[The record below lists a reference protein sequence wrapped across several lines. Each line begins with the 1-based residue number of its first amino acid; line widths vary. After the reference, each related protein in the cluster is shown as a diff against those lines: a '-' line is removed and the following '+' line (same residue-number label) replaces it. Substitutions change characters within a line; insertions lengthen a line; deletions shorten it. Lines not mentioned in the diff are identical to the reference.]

1 MFLKRWL
8 KNSVPFLQER
18 SCRISV
24 SCNLCG
30 DWVLRFWVGFALGL
44 GVLFL
49 QTATVLSVSE
59 SATPSLCINW
69 CYCRARCILFG
80 FNKGQ
85 RFFYLRWNITQ
96 FNYIRPDPLWLQYR
110 KTILS
115 QSHRGNSSRKKFIRR
130 RAWYWFRQQSRE
142 SESMAEYLCIYGTLF
157 GWNSKGRFLMKPRM
171 SQRKKSIRI
180 RRFNG
185 RWRIGTE
192 VLIDGDVSHQTVIN
206 GVRRLSLFHKHS
218 IVIKYSPLSSLIFF
232 EQCIG

>member
-30 DWVLRFWVGFALGL
+30 DWVLRLWVGFALGL

-59 SATPSLCINW
+59 SATPSICINW

-115 QSHRGNSSRKKFIRR
+115 QSHRGNSSR
-130 RAWYWFRQQSRE
+130 WNS
-142 SESMAEYLCIYGTLF
+142 SDAEPGIDSVNRVVNRNQWLNIYVSTVHCLDGTLKAGF
-157 GWNSKGRFLMKPRM
+157 
-171 SQRKKSIRI
+171 
-180 RRFNG
+180 
-185 RWRIGTE
+185 
-192 VLIDGDVSHQTVIN
+192 
-206 GVRRLSLFHKHS
+206 
-218 IVIKYSPLSSLIFF
+218 
-232 EQCIG
+232 